1 MIVRIGLP
9 KGYDYLGQDHVL
21 VEADSIVH
29 ARYAVVRATG
39 VAVRDQ
45 GRAFIKGYVGNG
57 PDGNV
62 IYVREPRENFYVTW
76 VPEGAVFDD
85 DKMEEEVES

>member
-39 VAVRDQ
+39 AAVHMQ
-45 GRAFIKGYVGNG
+45 GRAFIKGYVGEDE
-57 PDGNV
+57 DGTV
-62 IYVREPRENFYVTW
+62 IYVHEPRPNFYVTW
-76 VPEGAVFDD
+76 VPEGAKFT
-85 DKMEEEVES
+85 KFQEEVES